1 MFLNDYFNRMNADNE
16 KQAASQSPDKKA
28 AKKAST
34 NEIPMVDLGVVLEF
48 VEKIEADG
56 LQTLTAQEVAKRTG
70 YTSATSTPFYRRMV
84 GAKLFGLLD
93 TTQGVNL
100 TRLALDYFKPT
111 DDESKG
117 LALLTAIKNV
127 VGYQKILDRYS
138 GKRLPPQID
147 IVANLIEREFQLAA
161 EAAKICASVFISS
174 VQRAGLVQAD
184 NTLVTAPTQHSRPAP
199 ISEVANT
206 KVTTQTSPTIPIAS
220 SDDSESHYLTLD
232 AKRGRRVVLQAP
244 PVITASELKRIQNW
258 LSVQFHVVESIEENK
273 SSSEDISGDTAP
285 TT

>member
-16 KQAASQSPDKKA
+16 KQVASQSTDKKA

-34 NEIPMVDLGVVLEF
+34 NEIPMVDLSVVLEF
-48 VEKIEADG
+48 VEKIETDG

-117 LALLTAIKNV
+117 LAMLTAIKNV

-147 IVANLIEREFQLAA
+147 IVANLIEREFQLAS

-184 NTLVTAPTQHSRPAP
+184 NTLVTTPTQHSRPAP
-199 ISEVANT
+199 TSEVANV
-206 KVTTQTSPTIPIAS
+206 KVATQTSPIIPFAS

-258 LSVQFHVVESIEENK
+258 LSVQFHVVELVEENK
-273 SSSEDISGDTAP
+273 SSSEDISGDTVP

>member
-1 MFLNDYFNRMNADNE
+1 MNADNE
-16 KQAASQSPDKKA
+16 KQAASQSADKKA
-28 AKKAST
+28 SKKAST

-48 VEKIEADG
+48 VEKIETDG
-56 LQTLTAQEVAKRTG
+56 LQTLTAQEVSKRTG

-138 GKRLPPQID
+138 GKRLPQVD
-147 IVANLIEREFQLAA
+147 ILANLVEREFQLAA
-161 EAAKICASVFISS
+161 EAAKICASVFVSS

-184 NTLVTAPTQHSRPAP
+184 NTLVTTPTQHSRPAP
-199 ISEVANT
+199 TSEVANV
-206 KVTTQTSPTIPIAS
+206 KVATQTSPTIPIAS

-244 PVITASELKRIQNW
+244 PVITVSELKRIQNW
-258 LSVQFHVVESIEENK
+258 LSVQFHVVDSIEENNLTFPIWFLAHDQRGPF
-273 SSSEDISGDTAP
+273 S
-285 TT
+285 

>member
-1 MFLNDYFNRMNADNE
+1 MNADTE
-16 KQAASQSPDKKA
+16 KQAASQSADKRA

-34 NEIPMVDLGVVLEF
+34 NEIPMVDLSVVLEF
-48 VEKIEADG
+48 VEKIETDG
-56 LQTLTAQEVAKRTG
+56 LQTLTAQEVAKGTG

-100 TRLALDYFKPT
+100 TKLALDYFKPT
-111 DDESKG
+111 DDVAKAM
-117 LALLTAIKNV
+117 ALVTAVKNV
-127 VGYQKILDRYS
+127 VGYKNILERYS
-138 GKRLPPQID
+138 GKRVPPKID
-147 IVANLIEREFQLAA
+147 IVGNLIEREFNLTT
-161 EAAKICASVFISS
+161 EAAKICANAFMSS
-174 VQRAGLVQAD
+174 VQRAELVQAD
-184 NTLVTAPTQHSRPAP
+184 NTLITTLQQFRPSHLPEA
-199 ISEVANT
+199 ISAKVA
-206 KVTTQTSPTIPIAS
+206 TQTSPIIPIAS

-258 LSVQFHVVESIEENK
+258 LSVQFHVVELVEENK
-273 SSSEDISGDTAP
+273 SSSEDISGDTVP